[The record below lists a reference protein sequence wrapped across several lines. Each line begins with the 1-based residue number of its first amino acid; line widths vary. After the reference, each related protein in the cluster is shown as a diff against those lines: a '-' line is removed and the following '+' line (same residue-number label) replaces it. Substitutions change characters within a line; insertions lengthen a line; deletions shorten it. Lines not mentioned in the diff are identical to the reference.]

1 MNSWDDTH
9 PSEVSPVQQ
18 VRESLCAVALDYSLS
33 TRLLAVWKHEL
44 SQLVTRLVRRTE
56 PPVHNVDSYNTCR
69 YNSITSCIRFSV
81 LYQIWR
87 VLITVNKRI
96 SCAHSFGKHWLIHS
110 PYSEGSDTCSSM
122 KQPNPDRLVVTLG
135 MPMTVHS
142 PEHITEDES
151 YDAIYGAKNYI
162 IKWDQ
167 RSHAVFGG
175 MRSNNY

>member
-1 MNSWDDTH
+1 MFSLTVIEGHDRAIMCVWERLTGEMLRWSILNFPGKDLLRARCRASCRTKQRHHINQWNKVNDTWMNSWDDTH

-81 LYQIWR
+81 LYR
-87 VLITVNKRI
+87 M
-96 SCAHSFGKHWLIHS
+96 
-110 PYSEGSDTCSSM
+110 TCIANC
-122 KQPNPDRLVVTLG
+122 K
-135 MPMTVHS
+135 
-142 PEHITEDES
+142 
-151 YDAIYGAKNYI
+151 
-162 IKWDQ
+162 
-167 RSHAVFGG
+167 
-175 MRSNNY
+175 